1 MGFQLSR
8 KRDSPLKPGKRV
20 GRPQLSILL
29 FLSTLFIYLVL
40 PTADYYWDGIA
51 FAQNIEDAQRLSP
64 DLLHPNHL
72 IYTPFGYL
80 IHTALARIGFEL
92 RSLDVLRMINSLLSA
107 LSSWVLFYI
116 LLALTRSRYLSI
128 SLAVIFSFSGYWWK
142 FSTDANAYVPS
153 VFFLLL
159 TFYGLLPHSRVRPF
173 LIALLHVMAM
183 LFHQLAVFFYPAV
196 VVALWQQ
203 SSQTPAKGRVLNLVR
218 YSVTAFLATS
228 VIYYGGFLLH
238 SGRAHSLSF
247 WGWMTSYSPEVS
259 FSFNLLRNTLY
270 SLRGHHRLFFRLR
283 IRIFSE
289 IADATALIVAFFVL
303 IGVIFFFYKLVV
315 HRRRLKA
322 LLINMFNRKW
332 WAAPPLPA
340 IALWMGSYLTFLFF
354 WLPHNTFYRMFYLP
368 AIILFLAMLLSN
380 QPGKRT
386 HTTAVLAS
394 VVFLWNLAFSAL
406 PDANPIVNPP
416 LQFAQEMG
424 SEFGDGDT
432 VYYAIFN
439 SDDWTI
445 RYFNPQTVWKH
456 IEVDDLASL
465 EEELESLHLN
475 NKGAWLDT
483 TAVDQIESAGGG
495 SREWLERHSQPGAR
509 YQLIKP
515 GYRMRFLKLV
525 P

>member
-1 MGFQLSR
+1 MGGTDVR
-8 KRDSPLKPGKRV
+8 SPWVASLFTQTR
-20 GRPQLSILL
+20 LSILL
-29 FLSTLFIYLVL
+29 FLSVLLIYLVL
-40 PTADYYWDGIA
+40 PTSDYYWDGIS
-51 FAQNIEDAQRLSP
+51 FAQNIEDSRSLSP

-72 IYTPFGYL
+72 IYTPVGYL
-80 IHTALARIGFEL
+80 IHTALAQIGFQL

-107 LSSWVLFYI
+107 LSSLVLFHI
-116 LLALTRSRYLSI
+116 LLALTRSRYLSF
-128 SLAVIFSFSGYWWK
+128 SLAVIFSFSGFWWK

-159 TFYGLLPHSRVRPF
+159 TFYGLLPERRVRPF
-173 LIALLHVMAM
+173 LIALLHVMAI
-183 LFHQLAVFFYPAV
+183 LFHQLAVFFYPAA

-203 SSQTPAKGRVLNLVR
+203 SSQTPEKGRVLNLVR
-218 YSVTAFLATS
+218 YSGTAFLATS
-228 VIYYGGFLLH
+228 VAYYGGFFLH
-238 SGRAHSLSF
+238 SGKAQSLSF
-247 WGWMTSYSPEVS
+247 WGWITSYSAEVS
-259 FSFNLLRNTLY
+259 FSFDVLRNILY

-283 IRIFSE
+283 IRVFRE

-303 IGVIFFFYKLVV
+303 IGLIFFFYKLIV
-315 HRRRLKA
+315 HRRKLKA
-322 LLINMFNRKW
+322 LFVSMFNRKW

-354 WLPHNTFYRMFYLP
+354 WLPQNTFYRMFYLP
-368 AIILFLAMLLSN
+368 AIILFLAMFLSN

-406 PDANPIVNPP
+406 PDANPLVNPP

-424 SEFGDGDT
+424 SEFRAGDT
-432 VYYAIFN
+432 VYYAVFN

-456 IEVDDLASL
+456 VEMDDLTGLEKELQSL
-465 EEELESLHLN
+465 YQDKKE
-475 NKGAWLDT
+475 AWLDT
-483 TAVDQIESAGGG
+483 TAADQMASSGEYHQA
-495 SREWLERHSQPGAR
+495 WLDRHTQPGVR
-509 YQLIKP
+509 YELIKP